1 MVALKKR
8 NVQICMFLFLVK
20 ATFLLTDYFEYD
32 NISHVVLCNK
42 FVIIVIKFK
51 EMNIL
56 YENNV
61 HTLQNRRV

>member
-32 NISHVVLCNK
+32 NIFHIVLCNK

-56 YENNV
+56 Y
-61 HTLQNRRV
+61 

>member
-8 NVQICMFLFLVK
+8 NVKICMFLFLVK

-56 YENNV
+56 Y
-61 HTLQNRRV
+61 